1 MKRITLLVS
10 IIAAGFGC
18 EAQMQTR
25 PVYASYEPAPVVV
38 EQAPPS
44 APIAPTPPPYVDAR
58 WVTLADRLPGQTDRQ
73 FISMIGRGEYR
84 QIRVQA
90 IRGNPMI
97 TQVKIEYVDS
107 PDMQTVTMNQRLP
120 PGQGETI
127 ELNGG
132 RRQIK
137 RIIVYSEPH
146 FGGEYS
152 VLGT

>member
-1 MKRITLLVS
+1 
-10 IIAAGFGC
+10 
-18 EAQMQTR
+18 
-25 PVYASYEPAPVVV
+25 
-38 EQAPPS
+38 
-44 APIAPTPPPYVDAR
+44 
-58 WVTLADRLPGQTDRQ
+58 
-73 FISMIGRGEYR
+73 
-84 QIRVQA
+84 
-90 IRGNPMI
+90 MI